1 MMPQQRFS
9 TFPLENFLTKITLI
23 LLKST
28 SFTLPYVVHVY
39 YDSSVAMKLENEV
52 RLLTT
57 YYNGKHQRNGIF
69 Q

>member
-1 MMPQQRFS
+1 MMPQQLFS

-28 SFTLPYVVHVY
+28 SFILPYVVHVY

-57 YYNGKHQRNGIF
+57 YYYGKHQRNGIF

>member
-1 MMPQQRFS
+1 MMPQQLFS
-9 TFPLENFLTKITLI
+9 TFPLENFLTKLTLI

-28 SFTLPYVVHVY
+28 SFTLPYVVHVC

-57 YYNGKHQRNGIF
+57 YYHAKHQRNGIF